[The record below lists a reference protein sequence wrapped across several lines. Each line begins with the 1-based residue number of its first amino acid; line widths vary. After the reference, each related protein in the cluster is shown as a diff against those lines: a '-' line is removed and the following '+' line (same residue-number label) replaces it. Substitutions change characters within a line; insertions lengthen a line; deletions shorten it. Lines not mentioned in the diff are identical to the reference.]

1 MGETQKGFRGYIS
14 TIELLSLCPPIQI
27 VRATIQRDT
36 MLNITL
42 YHLIGSRICLLLSNM
57 LAIDMSLVQEYV
69 HTGKIV
75 MNWV

>member
-1 MGETQKGFRGYIS
+1 MGQTQKGFRGYIS

-27 VRATIQRDT
+27 VRAGYE
-36 MLNITL
+36 ITL
-42 YHLIGSRICLLLSNM
+42 YHLIGFRICLLLSNM